1 METNKSERRDQVLAI
16 RLTNDEMELINQISE
31 QHLHPKSL
39 TARIILV
46 NGLNDYQR
54 KAQGAQVGI
63 NLLRVLQSNGPF
75 IKQLE
80 TSKSDTL
87 HDK

>member
-1 METNKSERRDQVLAI
+1 METNKAERRDQVLAI
-16 RLTNDEMELINQISE
+16 RLTNDEMQLINQISE

-63 NLLRVLQSNGPF
+63 NLLRVLQSNDPF

-80 TSKSDTL
+80 TLKSDTL

>member
-1 METNKSERRDQVLAI
+1 MQTDKPERRDHVLTI
-16 RLTNDEMELINQISE
+16 RVTADEMQLINQISE

-39 TARIILV
+39 TERIILV
-46 NGLNDYQR
+46 KGLNDYQK

-63 NLLRVLQSNGPF
+63 NLLRVLQSNDPF

>member
-1 METNKSERRDQVLAI
+1 MKTNKAERRDQVLAI
-16 RLTNDEMELINQISE
+16 RLTNDEMQLINQISE

-63 NLLRVLQSNGPF
+63 NLLRVLQSNAPF

>member
-1 METNKSERRDQVLAI
+1 MKTNKAERRDQVLAI
-16 RLTNDEMELINQISE
+16 RLTNDEMQLINQISE

-63 NLLRVLQSNGPF
+63 NLLRVLQSNAPL